1 MNSGQEKNP
10 KFGGLTKEQ
19 KEEVARAI
27 HDNPGLALMIGN
39 VRGAP
44 LGYTVIELEKGVE
57 PWNTGFGDEH
67 FDMVAVAG
75 TLEKQPRNGVL
86 RCVGEWR
93 RILKPAGRLD
103 LLVPNLRW
111 ACISLV
117 RGEFNEDWP
126 GILATLYGTQENEAE
141 FHRTGFTLQML
152 RALLEGLGFTMK
164 KATLAPWEIMC
175 GENTIQAEYV
185 YLQAVK
191 VGI

>member
-10 KFGGLTKEQ
+10 QFGGLTKEE
-19 KEEVARAI
+19 KEKVALAI
-27 HDNPGLALMIGN
+27 HDNPGLALMIGS

-44 LGYTVIELEKGVE
+44 LGFTVIELEEGVE
-57 PWNTGFGDEH
+57 PFKTGFPDEH

-75 TLEKQPRNGVL
+75 TLEKQPRNKVL
-86 RCVGEWR
+86 HCVGEWR

-111 ACISLV
+111 ACVSLM

-126 GILATLYGTQENEAE
+126 GILATLYGTQENETE

-164 KATLAPWEIMC
+164 KATLVPWEILC
-175 GENTIQAEYV
+175 GEHTIQAEHI

-191 VGI
+191 IGI